1 MKNIF
6 VAIVFILGFHTSVQS
21 QGEKLKLTL
30 QEAIALAQEKSP
42 DILTARENFRSSY
55 WQYRSFRADYLPS
68 LSFSSNP
75 TLNRSINKITLSD
88 GSEKYVEQQLL
99 TTNASLSIGQNIAFT
114 GGTLTLNSSLDRL
127 DLLSSNTSSYKSNLI
142 TVGYSQNL
150 FGYNSMKWAHKTEPL
165 YYQRAKKTYVE
176 SLELVASQTT
186 NYFFNLALAQTNWDI
201 ASYNYANA
209 DTLYRVAQGRYD
221 IGITTENDMLQHEI
235 QRLSE
240 ENNMMNAQIEVEN
253 NMQTLRSYLG
263 IKDDVEIELVIDD
276 VVPQFTVNID
286 SALRYAYENNPD
298 LETMELRRIEADRSV
313 SYAKSE
319 AGLKASIYLQFG
331 LTQTGERISE
341 SYRDPLDQQY
351 ASINLS
357 LPILDWGRG
366 RGKVK
371 MAKSGR
377 EAELT
382 RLEQD
387 KVDFE
392 QNIIR
397 SVKQFN
403 LQAAKVL
410 IANKTDQT
418 SERRHTIAR
427 QLYITGKSTILD
439 LNSAISERDSAK
451 RGYIS
456 SLASFWSYYYL
467 IRSLTLFDFEKHIP
481 ITEDYSVLM
490 K

>member
-1 MKNIF
+1 
-6 VAIVFILGFHTSVQS
+6 
-21 QGEKLKLTL
+21 
-30 QEAIALAQEKSP
+30 
-42 DILTARENFRSSY
+42 
-55 WQYRSFRADYLPS
+55 
-68 LSFSSNP
+68 
-75 TLNRSINKITLSD
+75 
-88 GSEKYVEQQLL
+88 
-99 TTNASLSIGQNIAFT
+99 
-114 GGTLTLNSSLDRL
+114 
-127 DLLSSNTSSYKSNLI
+127 
-142 TVGYSQNL
+142 
-150 FGYNSMKWAHKTEPL
+150 
-165 YYQRAKKTYVE
+165 
-176 SLELVASQTT
+176 
-186 NYFFNLALAQTNWDI
+186 
-201 ASYNYANA
+201 
-209 DTLYRVAQGRYD
+209 
-221 IGITTENDMLQHEI
+221 
-235 QRLSE
+235 
-240 ENNMMNAQIEVEN
+240 MNAQIEVEN
-253 NMQTLRSYLG
+253 NMQVLRSYLG
-263 IKDDVEIELVIDD
+263 IKDDVEIDLEIES

-298 LETMELRRIEADRSV
+298 LETMELRRIETDRSV

-331 LTQTGERISE
+331 LTQTGEQIGE

-351 ASINLS
+351 ASISLS
-357 LPILDWGRG
+357 LPIVDWGRG

-382 RLEQD
+382 KLEQD

-397 SVKQFN
+397 TVKQFN
-403 LQAAKVL
+403 LQSSKVL
-410 IANKTDQT
+410 IAQKTDMT
-418 SERRHTIAR
+418 SERRHDIAR

-456 SLASFWSYYYL
+456 SLASYWGYYYM
-467 IRSLTLFDFEKHIP
+467 IRSLTLFDFEKNME

>member
-6 VAIVFILGFHTSVQS
+6 VAIVFTFSFCVSVQS

-30 QEAIALAQEKSP
+30 QEAIRLAQEKSP
-42 DILTARENFRSSY
+42 DVLTARENFRSSY
-55 WQYRSFRADYLPS
+55 WQYRSYKADYLPS
-68 LSFSSNP
+68 LTLKSNP
-75 TLNRSINKITLSD
+75 TLNRAINKVTLSD

-99 TTNASLSIGQNIAFT
+99 TTDASLSIGQNIAFT
-114 GGTLTLNSSLDRL
+114 GGTLTLSSSVDRL
-127 DLLSSNTSSYKSNLI
+127 DLLSNNTTSYKTNLI

-150 FGYNSMKWAHKTEPL
+150 FGYNYMKWARKTEPL

-176 SLELVASQTT
+176 SLELVASRAT
-186 NYFFNLALAQTNWDI
+186 NYFFNLALAKTNWDI
-201 ASYNYANA
+201 ACYNYANA
-209 DTLYRVAQGRYD
+209 DTLYRVAQGRYN
-221 IGITTENDMLQHEI
+221 IGVTTENDMLQHEI

-253 NMQTLRSYLG
+253 NMQVLRSYLG
-263 IKDDVEIELVIDD
+263 IKDDVEIDLEIES

-298 LETMELRRIEADRSV
+298 LETMELRRIETDRSV

-331 LTQTGERISE
+331 LTQTGEQIGE

-351 ASINLS
+351 ASISLS
-357 LPILDWGRG
+357 LPIVDWGRG

-382 RLEQD
+382 KLEQD

-397 SVKQFN
+397 TVKQFN
-403 LQAAKVL
+403 LQSSKVL
-410 IANKTDQT
+410 IAQKTDMT
-418 SERRHTIAR
+418 SERRHDIAR

-456 SLASFWSYYYL
+456 SLASYWGYYYM
-467 IRSLTLFDFEKHIP
+467 IRSLTLFDFEKKME